1 MIIRSKVIPESDE
14 GRLLWC
20 HKELINISN
29 RCIRE
34 CSVNMIIIWKKD
46 ACTWLIFPSHFKLF
60 AVRKIKLVNLK
71 GNQPWLL
78 IGRTDAEAETPVFWS
93 SDANSW
99 LIGKAPDV
107 GKDWGQKEKR
117 ASEDEMTGWN
127 HWCNGHELGQTSG
140 VGKRQRG
147 LVCCSS
153 WGHKELN
160 MTQWL
165 NNNNNSQKAESVTSE
180 GEGMQDDKD

>member
-34 CSVNMIIIWKKD
+34 CRVNMIIIWKKD

-78 IGRTDAEAETPVFWS
+78 IGRTDAEAETPVFWYLMQTADS
-93 SDANSW
+93 LEKSVMLGKIEGRRRGGYQTMRW
-99 LIGKAPDV
+99 LNGITRTVDRTLGKLSKIRRDREA
-107 GKDWGQKEKR
+107 WR
-117 ASEDEMTGWN
+117 ASVHGIAKNWTW
-127 HWCNGHELGQTSG
+127 LGDWTA
-140 VGKRQRG
+140 GK
-147 LVCCSS
+147 
-153 WGHKELN
+153 
-160 MTQWL
+160 
-165 NNNNNSQKAESVTSE
+165 
-180 GEGMQDDKD
+180 